1 MIVILLEGVLF
12 IAGIAMVAALLFYAM
27 MEFTPLGVRIRQ
39 TQNRKR
45 LERAAELRCAI
56 HGSRAE
62 TDLIRLPSGE
72 RVCPDCYKETFDGNL
87 D

>member
-1 MIVILLEGVLF
+1 MLVIIVESVLF
-12 IAGIAMVAALLFYAM
+12 IAGIAMVGALLFYAVL
-27 MEFTPLGVRIRQ
+27 EFTPMGVMMRQ

-62 TDLIRLPSGE
+62 TELVRLPSGE
-72 RVCPDCYKETFDGNL
+72 RVCPDCYKEIYDGNV